1 METNYKNKKRLLIG
15 IFTILSILFLASL
28 SLFSYQR
35 AYAGKIY
42 KNIFFDGIDLSGKS
56 KSQAKTIIQNRLE
69 TQFESKIITKS
80 DEKVFEAKLSETG
93 AFINSDQLVK
103 EAYGIGRDNNF
114 LKTLYLLSSTVFDK
128 KNVSSKLSFDE
139 DVYNNYLSKASDA
152 LNISPIDASLSIKD
166 GQVITDTGKNGVTID
181 ATNLKDQISADFLA
195 GSNEINIQMPTTPIT
210 PALLEENLMQAKT
223 DAEKFLTH
231 KVQLTIS
238 DQVYNTDI
246 QTVSSWISFGQKNG
260 NYAAWLNNAA
270 IKNFINKAAAKN
282 DIAVIDTK
290 ISAVDNSIIQQGR
303 QGIYIDQEDALAK
316 IVAAMNSSSASAT
329 IVLIQTT
336 KDPQIVTVF
345 PDEGIVAGRFPGK
358 YIDID
363 LAKQLLTIFEGA
375 TQMGQYV
382 VSSGKPSMPTPT
394 GTRTIINKDPRA
406 WSAKYGLWMPWWMGI
421 GGEYG
426 IHELPEWPGGY
437 KEGEAHLGTPVSHGC
452 VRLGV
457 GSAQTVYN
465 WAEIGIPV
473 YIHK

>member
-1 METNYKNKKRLLIG
+1 
-15 IFTILSILFLASL
+15 
-28 SLFSYQR
+28 
-35 AYAGKIY
+35 
-42 KNIFFDGIDLSGKS
+42 
-56 KSQAKTIIQNRLE
+56 
-69 TQFESKIITKS
+69 
-80 DEKVFEAKLSETG
+80 
-93 AFINSDQLVK
+93 
-103 EAYGIGRDNNF
+103 
-114 LKTLYLLSSTVFDK
+114 
-128 KNVSSKLSFDE
+128 
-139 DVYNNYLSKASDA
+139 
-152 LNISPIDASLSIKD
+152 
-166 GQVITDTGKNGVTID
+166 
-181 ATNLKDQISADFLA
+181 
-195 GSNEINIQMPTTPIT
+195 MPTTPIT